1 MTLLLASKSETRR
14 RMLEEAGVRFELASA
29 DLDEDKAKN
38 SLVEAGLAPVE
49 IADRLAELK
58 GISVAAPLDSLV
70 LGSDQTLETADG
82 RLLSKPR
89 SREHAREQ
97 LMALAG
103 RTHWLHSAAVI
114 VTEGRRLWGASE
126 SVAMRMRPFGNGFV
140 EHYLDRE
147 YEHVRWNVGA
157 YRIEGMG
164 VQLFDSIEGSHF
176 AILGLPLL
184 PLLAFLRAQG
194 ALQA

>member
-1 MTLLLASKSETRR
+1 MTLLLASRSETRR
-14 RMLEEAGVRFELASA
+14 RMLEAAGVEFAVATAEFDEEGAKDIL
-29 DLDEDKAKN
+29 LD
-38 SLVEAGLAPVE
+38 SGLAPLE

-58 GISVAAPLDSLV
+58 AMSVAASPGSLV

-82 RLLSKPR
+82 HLLNKPR
-89 SREHAREQ
+89 SRDDARDQ
-97 LMALAG
+97 LIRLAG

-114 VTEGRRLWGASE
+114 VGNGQRLWGSSE
-126 SVAMRMRPFGNGFV
+126 TVAMRMRPFGERFV
-140 EHYLDRE
+140 DHYLDRE
-147 YEHVRWNVGA
+147 YDHVRWNVGA

-184 PLLAFLRAQG
+184 PLLAFLRDQG
-194 ALQA
+194 VLAG